1 MAMALE
7 GVRVLDLSRALA
19 GPFCTQLLGDSGADV
34 VKVEQPGVGDT
45 SRAWGP
51 PFEGGE
57 SSYFLSVNRNKRSVA
72 IDLRHDAAR
81 AALRRLVARSDVL
94 VENFVPG
101 VMERLGFGYDAC
113 RALRPGLVYCGISGF
128 GRVGRDRE
136 RPAFD
141 QALQGLGGIMS
152 VTGEPGEPPARI
164 GIAIADLVAGMLAA
178 YAITAALFHRERTGE
193 GQRVDTSLLEGQA
206 ALMTYQAGR
215 YFATGEAP
223 GPTGRQ
229 HPSIVPYGVYAASD
243 GYLCLCV
250 GTDAHWRRCAV
261 ALDLG
266 HLAEDARFATNAGR
280 VAHRAELNAALEPVL
295 AARPAAELERALVA
309 AGVPCGLVR
318 DLHALF
324 GDEQVAALGL
334 VQHLT
339 HPAAGDIRTV
349 APPFHMSA
357 TPPTLRLPPPLLG
370 QHSDE
375 ILREAGYTNEEIGEL
390 KRAGSI

>member
-1 MAMALE
+1 MVMALE

-34 VKVEQPGVGDT
+34 VKVEQPGLGDT

-57 SSYFLSVNRNKRSVA
+57 SSYFLSVNRNKRSLTL
-72 IDLRHDAAR
+72 DLRHEDGR

-101 VMERLGFGYDAC
+101 VMERLGFGYEQC
-113 RALRPGLVYCGISGF
+113 RALRPSLIYCGISGF
-128 GRVGRDRE
+128 GRVGPDRE

-141 QALQGLGGIMS
+141 QVLQGLGGIMS
-152 VTGEPGEPPARI
+152 ITGEPGAPPARI
-164 GIAIADLVAGMLAA
+164 GIAIADLVAGMIAA
-178 YAITAALFHRERTGE
+178 YAITAALFHRERSGE

-223 GPTGRQ
+223 GPAGRQ
-229 HPSIVPYGVYAASD
+229 HPTIVPYGVYAASD
-243 GYLCLCV
+243 GYVCLCV
-250 GTDAHWRRCAV
+250 GTDAQWRRCAV
-261 ALDLG
+261 ALG
-266 HLAEDARFATNAGR
+266 LAALADDARFATNAAR
-280 VAHRAELNAALEPVL
+280 VAQRDALNAALEPAL
-295 AARPAAELERALVA
+295 AARTAADLERTLVG
-309 AGVPCGLVR
+309 AGVPCGTVR

-334 VQHLT
+334 VQHLA
-339 HPAAGDIRTV
+339 HPTADALRTV

-357 TPPTLRLPPPLLG
+357 TPPALRLPPPLLG
-370 QHSDE
+370 QHSHE
-375 ILREAGYTNEEIGEL
+375 VLREAGYTDEEIGEL
-390 KRAGSI
+390 KAAGAI